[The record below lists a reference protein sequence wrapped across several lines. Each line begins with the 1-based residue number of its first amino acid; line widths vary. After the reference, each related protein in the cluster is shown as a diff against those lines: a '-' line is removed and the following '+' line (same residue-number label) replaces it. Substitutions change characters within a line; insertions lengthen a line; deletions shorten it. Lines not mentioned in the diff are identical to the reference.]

1 MNRID
6 KEFTNSKNDRISV
19 YFTAGFP
26 KLDSTEEIILE
37 LDKQGADMIE
47 VGIPFSDPLADGV
60 VIQESSGD
68 ALKNGMNLNLL
79 FSQLENIREKTQ
91 IPLILMRYLTPVLQ
105 YGIERFCQSCK
116 KCGVDGVIIPDLPF
130 DEYMEKFKDLADKYD
145 LRFTMLI
152 TPETSE
158 ERIKLIDKNSSGFIY
173 MVSTASTTGAKNSFP
188 AETKEYFNRIN
199 SMDLKNPRMIG
210 FGISNKETFDEAN
223 NYSGG
228 AIIGSFFIRLLRES
242 STPAEAVGKLMK
254 AVGR

>member
-6 KEFTNSKNDRISV
+6 TEFTKEKKDRISV

-26 KLDSTEEIILE
+26 KLDSTRDIILE

-47 VGIPFSDPLADGV
+47 IGIPFSDPLADGV

-91 IPLILMRYLTPVLQ
+91 IPLILMGYLNPILQ
-105 YGIERFCQSCK
+105 FGIERFCQCCK
-116 KCGVDGVIIPDLPF
+116 KCGIDGVIIPDLPF
-130 DEYMEKFKDLADKYD
+130 DEYMENFKSLGDKYD

-158 ERIKLIDKNSSGFIY
+158 ERIKLIDEHSSGFIY

-188 AETKEYFNRIN
+188 IETKEYFNRIN
-199 SMDLKNPRMIG
+199 SMNLKNPRMIG

-242 STPAEAVGKLMK
+242 INSTEAINKLMS

>member
-1 MNRID
+1 
-6 KEFTNSKNDRISV
+6 
-19 YFTAGFP
+19 
-26 KLDSTEEIILE
+26 
-37 LDKQGADMIE
+37 
-47 VGIPFSDPLADGV
+47 
-60 VIQESSGD
+60 
-68 ALKNGMNLNLL
+68 MNLNLL

-91 IPLILMRYLTPVLQ
+91 IPLILMGYLNPVLQ

-116 KCGVDGVIIPDLPF
+116 KCGIDGVIIPDLPF

-199 SMDLKNPRMIG
+199 SVDLKNPRMIG
-210 FGISNKETFDEAN
+210 FGISN
-223 NYSGG
+223 
-228 AIIGSFFIRLLRES
+228 
-242 STPAEAVGKLMK
+242 
-254 AVGR
+254 